1 MGGMKS
7 DLLHEVWCK
16 RRGRGVVYFEP
27 KHKQC
32 HPVRQNTYETFQ
44 VDVAEI
50 NGALIAFPN
59 NKTNRTLVTLHFIQD
74 K

>member
-1 MGGMKS
+1 M
-7 DLLHEVWCK
+7 
-16 RRGRGVVYFEP
+16 YFEP
-27 KHKQC
+27 KHKQF
-32 HPVRQNTYETFQ
+32 PSVRQNTYETLQ
-44 VDVAEI
+44 VDVAET